1 MSSRDSSP
9 SAPML
14 TVEEAAEL
22 CHVCRKTIYRA
33 LQSGRLRG
41 VKVGR
46 LWRIPEDAL
55 WQYLGLA

>member
-1 MSSRDSSP
+1 
-9 SAPML
+9 ML